1 MGSLRCGS
9 DGIELSILLRLMYEP
24 SYPATPTAKQTKN
37 IYLRNYSYFMI
48 LTLNECKSHD

>member
-9 DGIELSILLRLMYEP
+9 DGIELSILLRLMYES

-37 IYLRNYSYFMI
+37 IYLRNDSFFII